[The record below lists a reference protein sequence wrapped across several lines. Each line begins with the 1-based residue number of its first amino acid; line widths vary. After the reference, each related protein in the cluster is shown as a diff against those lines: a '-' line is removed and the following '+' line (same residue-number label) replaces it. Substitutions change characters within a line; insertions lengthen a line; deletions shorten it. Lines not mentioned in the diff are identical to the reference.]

1 MENKENEIPAWLNV
15 NEAEGYADITL
26 SRGVEILGSKV
37 TVIRMREPTVA
48 DQEVSSVMKGS
59 DAQREIQTFATLCD
73 LAPDDIRKLP
83 LRDYTRLQKAFVNFI
98 N

>member
-1 MENKENEIPAWLNV
+1 MENKENPAWLEV

-37 TVIRMREPTVA
+37 SVIRMREPTVA
-48 DQEVSSVMKGS
+48 DQEVASVMKGT
-59 DAQREIQTFATLCD
+59 DAQREIAQFATLCD
-73 LAPDDIRKLP
+73 LAPEDIRKLP

-98 N
+98 D